1 MQKAHPECG
10 LAIGAKKLFELIFKS
25 PKRSVE
31 PHPCVCW
38 VDYYAEF
45 GIMREGK
52 NFRLPPARTARAGA
66 LGKLVA
72 ALIAHKY
79 EKKFGPAFWQLIA
92 TD

>member
-1 MQKAHPECG
+1 
-10 LAIGAKKLFELIFKS
+10 
-25 PKRSVE
+25 
-31 PHPCVCW
+31 
-38 VDYYAEF
+38 
-45 GIMREGK
+45 MREGK